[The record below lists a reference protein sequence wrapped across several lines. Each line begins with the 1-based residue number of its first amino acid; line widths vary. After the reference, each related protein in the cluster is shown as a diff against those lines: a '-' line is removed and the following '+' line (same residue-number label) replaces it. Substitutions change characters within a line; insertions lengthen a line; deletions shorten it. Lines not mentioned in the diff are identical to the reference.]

1 MESLKSKTVRGVFW
15 SFLDSFGVYLIKFG
29 FSIVIARTLS
39 PEDYGLMG
47 MIVIFISLGQM
58 IMQSGFTA
66 ALIQKK
72 DCSTTDL
79 STAFWFNFGAAL
91 VIYLILFLS
100 AGAIAS
106 LFQRPILITI
116 TRVTALGI
124 IINALSSVQTATLI
138 KRMDFK
144 KITWINLGG
153 ALISGTTGLVM
164 ALNGFE
170 VWALVFQTLVGSFI
184 YLLGLW
190 LTSSWIPRP
199 VFDIES
205 FRSLFKFGY
214 KILLQGLTDVIF
226 TKLYFPLI
234 GKVYSISQLGFYTNA
249 NRFYEVFVRQT
260 ATSFTRVLF
269 PAFAGIQD
277 ERTRFNSN
285 YIRSFNLMTALMF
298 LGSVILIISSK
309 PFVSIA
315 LTEKWLPAVPF
326 MQLFFIEGFLFPLLM
341 FNQSM
346 ILAVGRSGLS
356 LRIDILKKGLTLLSI
371 ILLFRL
377 GIQALIIGQ
386 VSATG
391 ITFLVSTFAVVRIQ
405 GIRLRDIA
413 VPLIKL
419 TLIVILCLAFNYLV
433 VEPLPVADWIDLLLK
448 CTLIPLTFFGVTW
461 LFQIN
466 IVGDV
471 KDFLQGNDWRK
482 KKSLHQNN
490 L

>member
-1 MESLKSKTVRGVFW
+1 MESLKARTARGIFW
-15 SFLDSFGVYLIKFG
+15 SFMDSFGVYLIKFF

-58 IMQSGFTA
+58 IMQSGFSS

-72 DCSTTDL
+72 ACTTTDL
-79 STAFWFNFGAAL
+79 STAFWFNLVAAL
-91 VIYLILFLS
+91 IIYILLFFS

-106 LFQRPILITI
+106 LFQKPILIPI
-116 TRVTALGI
+116 TRVSAIGI
-124 IINALSSVQTATLI
+124 LLNALSSVHTATLI
-138 KRMDFK
+138 RGMDFK

-164 ALNGFE
+164 ALHGYE

-184 YLLGLW
+184 YLTGLW
-190 LTSSWIPRP
+190 ITSNWIPRL

-205 FRSLFKFGY
+205 LRSLFKFGY

-234 GKVYSISQLGFYTNA
+234 GKFYTTSQLGFYTNA

-260 ATSFTRVLF
+260 TTSFTRVMF

-277 ERTRFNSN
+277 ERKRFNSN
-285 YIRSFNLMTALMF
+285 YVRSFNLMTALMF
-298 LGSVILIISSK
+298 IVSVILIISSR

-341 FNQSM
+341 FNQNI
-346 ILAVGRSGLS
+346 ILAVGRSGLF
-356 LRIDILKKGLTLLSI
+356 LKIDIIKKGLTLLSI

-377 GIQALIIGQ
+377 GIRALIIGQ
-386 VSATG
+386 VTATG
-391 ITFLVSTFAVVRIQ
+391 LTFLISIAGVVKTQEIM
-405 GIRLRDIA
+405 LREI
-413 VPLIKL
+413 VIPLIKL
-419 TLIVILCLAFNYLV
+419 SGTVILCLAFNYLL
-433 VEPLPVADWIDLLLK
+433 VEPLAVADWIDLLLK
-448 CTLIPLTFFGVTW
+448 CTLIPVLFYGLTW
-461 LFQIN
+461 LFQMN
-466 IVGDV
+466 LAGDV
-471 KDFLQGNDWRK
+471 KGFLKGNNWRLE
-482 KKSLHQNN
+482 KSPRPID
-490 L
+490 